1 MTATASLPQLYSFRL
16 PSSRLMLW
24 ELPFWFTLVYGSLV
38 PATQVVQREW
48 FGIPMWYSDLST
60 ILSGFFYGCA
70 LFGQMV
76 LRRRLSVP
84 VWPIIATIAMVLLG
98 AFTLWSGPAA
108 IEDKLGM
115 SFTLLM
121 AVAAP
126 VQAAGVMSSYSEAE
140 TKEFLDRLVLFLA
153 AICLIYTAES
163 VFNLGLRSDEG
174 RNLGLDF
181 GIQRVRGP
189 LFGPSTGYLLLLPAI
204 GWSMRAFFDKRKKL
218 FTACLTA
225 GSLLAALLGLGSRA
239 ALILLG
245 CYMLVLALMMK
256 QLRRKVLA
264 TALLAFMSAGA
275 AALIYGSAD
284 TQRLQKFEDNY
295 RTATY
300 ETAWRILESEGV
312 ISSLAGQGYGAIWN
326 WYRRD
331 ILYGDKI
338 AIGDN
343 IIATGYGVSLY
354 HSHSTLLE
362 LIVEFGLPG
371 VIWLLLLS
379 TALLKLPRISPDT
392 SWRAYSWAVVIS
404 VLAFGFDLFLFKSV
418 RVSGVW
424 WIFVFGALALAR
436 AQHSVR
442 RSAA

>member
-1 MTATASLPQLYSFRL
+1 MTATASLPQLNSFRL
-16 PSSRLMLW
+16 PSSRLLLW
-24 ELPFWFTLVYGSLV
+24 ELPFWCTLLYGSLV
-38 PATQVVQREW
+38 PATQVIQREW

-60 ILSGFFYGCA
+60 ILSGAFYGCLLA
-70 LFGQMV
+70 GQLI
-76 LRRRLSVP
+76 LRRQLSIP
-84 VWPIIATIAMVLLG
+84 VWPVLATTAIVLLG
-98 AFTLWSGPAA
+98 AFTLWAGPAA
-108 IEDKLGM
+108 VEDKLGM

-121 AVAAP
+121 ALAAP
-126 VQAAGVMSSYSEAE
+126 MQAAGVLGNYDEAE
-140 TKEFLDRLVLFLA
+140 TKDFLDRVVLFLT

-189 LFGPSTGYLLLLPAI
+189 LFGPSTGYLLLIPAI
-204 GWSMRAFFDKRKKL
+204 GWSMRAFFDKSKKL
-218 FTACLTA
+218 FAACITT

-245 CYMLVLALMMK
+245 CYMLLLALMMK
-256 QLRRKVLA
+256 QLRRKILA
-264 TALLAFMSAGA
+264 TALLALMSLGA

-284 TQRLQKFEDNY
+284 TQRLQKFEDSY

-300 ETAWRILESEGV
+300 ETAWRILESEG
-312 ISSLAGQGYGAIWN
+312 IGSSLAGQGYGAIWN

-343 IIATGYGVSLY
+343 IISTGYGVSLY

-362 LIVEFGLPG
+362 LVVEFGLPG
-371 VIWLLLLS
+371 ALWLGALAVSLLQLPRLS
-379 TALLKLPRISPDT
+379 TDT
-392 SWRAYSWAVVIS
+392 SWRTFAWAVAIS
-404 VLAFGFDLFLFKSV
+404 VLSFGFDLFLFKSV

-424 WIFVFGALALAR
+424 WVFVFGAFAL
-436 AQHSVR
+436 Q
-442 RSAA
+442 RSQSLRIRGDA